1 MPDAGGGI
9 YYRRGVDMMQT
20 VAIGGLGAIGL
31 KLARA
36 LDGGVDGLQL
46 IAAAARDHA
55 KAVANVSGFRMP
67 PRIVALEELAEAD
80 IVVEAA
86 PAAVF
91 ETIAAAAIEAG
102 RIFVPAS
109 VGALLPRM
117 HLVRRAE
124 ERGARIVV
132 PSGALLGLDAVRAAA
147 EGAVASVT
155 LETRKPPH
163 GLAGAPFLVR
173 HGIDVSDLAAPK
185 CVFEGNAFDAAA
197 GFPANVN
204 VAAALALAGVGPFRT
219 RVEIWA
225 DPRIDRNIHTI
236 RVEAEAARF
245 TMTIENVPS
254 AENPRTGQI
263 TALSLLACL
272 RGLVAPLKIGT

>member
-1 MPDAGGGI
+1 M
-9 YYRRGVDMMQT
+9 RKT

-36 LDGGVDGLQL
+36 LDAGVDGLQL
-46 IAAAARDHA
+46 IAVAARDPA
-55 KAVANVSGFRMP
+55 KAAANVRGFHAP
-67 PRIVALEELAEAD
+67 PPVVPLDRLAEAD

-91 ETIAAAAIEAG
+91 ETIATAAIEAG

-117 HLVRRAE
+117 HLVRRAQAT
-124 ERGARIVV
+124 GARIVV
-132 PSGALLGLDAVRAAA
+132 PTGALLGLDAVRAAA
-147 EGAVASVT
+147 EGHVASVT
-155 LETRKPPH
+155 IETRKPPR
-163 GLAGAPFLVR
+163 GLEGAPYLVK
-173 HGIDVSDLAAPK
+173 HGIDVNDLRAAK
-185 CVFEGNAFDAAA
+185 CVFAGNAFDAAT

-204 VAAALALAGVGPFRT
+204 VAAALALAGIGPELT

-225 DPRIDRNIHTI
+225 DPGVDRNIHTI
-236 RVEAEAARF
+236 RVEAEAARL

-263 TALSLLACL
+263 TALSMLACL
-272 RGLVAPLKIGT
+272 RGLVSTLKVGS